1 MMRTGQQQQDA
12 NMSQRVIYTAW
23 NIWNERCRRVFENKA
38 TTPTQLINII
48 KDDVQQWII
57 VRRDDAKE

>member
-1 MMRTGQQQQDA
+1 MMRTRQQQQDA

-23 NIWNERCRRVFENKA
+23 NIWKERCKRVFGNKA

>member
-1 MMRTGQQQQDA
+1 MMRTRQQQQDA

-23 NIWNERCRRVFENKA
+23 NIWKERCRRVFENKA
-38 TTPTQLINII
+38 TIPTQLINII

>member
-1 MMRTGQQQQDA
+1 MMRAGQQQQDVNRA
-12 NMSQRVIYTAW
+12 QRVIYTSW
-23 NIWNERCRRVFENKA
+23 NIWKERCKRVFENKV

-57 VRRDDAKE
+57 AWRDDTKE